1 MITPVSFAVAWL
13 NGNVPFCDPV
23 DLALAEQL
31 AQQLIGRG
39 ATKGFAL
46 ADMAFRHKADVLRCV
61 IDAMLVDPSKCGTT
75 MPDVRIPFF
84 PV

>member
-1 MITPVSFAVAWL
+1 MITPVSFAMAWL

-23 DLALAEQL
+23 DLALAELL
-31 AQQLIGRG
+31 AQRLIGRG

-46 ADMAFRHKADVLRCV
+46 ADMAFRDKADVLRCV
-61 IDAMLVDPSKCGTT
+61 IDAMLIDPSKCGTT
-75 MPDVRIPFF
+75 MPDARMPFF